1 MKKIREKAAFTL
13 IEIIVVLFIISMG
26 LVGILSLIVQNIQAQ
41 DYNRGNL
48 IAYQL
53 SQEGIELIRRVRDTN
68 WRNSMPFYTNLA
80 DLVATPKSFIMD
92 YDDNLP
98 IEASEPAVLR
108 MDDEGFYAHGP
119 DTWEASEFSRLIEVE
134 LVDANHLRVISSVF
148 WTNRGRENSYV
159 VEALLY
165 DWR

>member
-68 WRNSMPFYTNLA
+68 WRNSVLFYENLA
-80 DLVATPKSFIMD
+80 DGLTTPKTFIMD

-98 IEASEPAVLR
+98 VEASEAAILR
-108 MDDEGFYAHGP
+108 IDDEGFYAHSP

-134 LVDANHLRVISSVF
+134 LVDSDHLRVISSVF
-148 WTNRGRENSYV
+148 WVDRGRENSYV
-159 VEALLY
+159 IEALLY